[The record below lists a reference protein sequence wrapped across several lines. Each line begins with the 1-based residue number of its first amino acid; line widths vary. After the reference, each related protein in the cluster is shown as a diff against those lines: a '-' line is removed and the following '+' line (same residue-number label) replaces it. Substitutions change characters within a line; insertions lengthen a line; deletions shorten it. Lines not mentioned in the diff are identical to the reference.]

1 MSATAE
7 LSNLRLLAKRIEG
20 EIAARGLREGDR
32 FMTTDEV
39 GQMLGV
45 SSATAHRALNYLVK
59 RKLLVRHHGR
69 GTFIGPTR
77 GERSATPAVGLQTVY
92 ILLPEDQREV
102 ASVELDVMIDAI
114 RNHVGRVNVQLT
126 FLPPENTMDYVRE
139 LIAAAQ
145 NAGQFAGAIPISCP
159 REVYRYLSENGI
171 PTAVLGTLYGD
182 QRHLPS
188 VDVDHLQAGQL
199 LADYL
204 LRRGHRKIA
213 LLATGGGL
221 PGDDAFFDGVSD
233 SLTRARLPHNA
244 LVLRTFPHD
253 FEAFR
258 AQIAELMDSPDR
270 PTGIICRSERLIGVV
285 SATIASRASSPAGDG
300 QIDIVFQTQS
310 CRFLAKATHA
320 HVRPNE
326 SFKRIAEELAVMLK
340 RAREGRSFSTER
352 VTVPVELCEPEAA
365 NGVNG
370 ANGSNGAAV
379 AGSGANGG

>member
-1 MSATAE
+1 
-7 LSNLRLLAKRIEG
+7 
-20 EIAARGLREGDR
+20 
-32 FMTTDEV
+32 
-39 GQMLGV
+39 
-45 SSATAHRALNYLVK
+45 LNYLVK

-77 GERSATPAVGLQTVY
+77 GERAATPAVGLQTVY

-114 RNHVGRVNVQLT
+114 RTHVGRVNVQLT

-159 REVYRYLSENGI
+159 REVYRYLSENAI

-188 VDVDHLQAGQL
+188 VDVDHRQAGQL

-213 LLATGGGL
+213 LLATGGGR
-221 PGDDAFFDGVSD
+221 PGDDAFYDGVSD
-233 SLTRARLPHNA
+233 SLTRAKLPHNA

-258 AQIAELMDSPDR
+258 AQIAELMDGPDC
-270 PTGIICRSERLIGVV
+270 PSGIICRSERLIGVV
-285 SATIASRASSPAGDG
+285 SATVGSLTSLTAPAGEAKV
-300 QIDIVFQTQS
+300 DIVFQTQS
-310 CRFLAKATHA
+310 CRFPAKAGHA
-320 HVRPNE
+320 HVRPKE
-326 SFKRIAEELAVMLK
+326 SFKRIADELAVMLK
-340 RAREGRSFSTER
+340 RAREGRSLSTER
-352 VTVPVELCEPEAA
+352 VTVPVELNEPEAPTSPA
-365 NGVNG
+365 
-370 ANGSNGAAV
+370 

>member
-1 MSATAE
+1 MSATVE

-77 GERSATPAVGLQTVY
+77 GERTAPRAIDLQTVY

-102 ASVELDVMIDAI
+102 ASVELDVMIDAV

-139 LIAAAQ
+139 LIASAR

-188 VDVDHLQAGQL
+188 VDVDHRQAGQL

-213 LLATGGGL
+213 LLATGGGR
-221 PGDDAFFDGVSD
+221 PGDDAFYDGVSD

-270 PTGIICRSERLIGVV
+270 ATGIICRSERLVGVV
-285 SATIASRASSPAGDG
+285 GASVASSGG
-300 QIDIVFQTQS
+300 EGSRVDIVFQTQS
-310 CRFLAKATHA
+310 CRFPAKAGHA
-320 HVRPNE
+320 HVRPKE

-340 RAREGRSFSTER
+340 RAREGRPLSMER

-365 NGVNG
+365 A
-370 ANGSNGAAV
+370 ANVA
-379 AGSGANGG
+379 AGSGSAANGG